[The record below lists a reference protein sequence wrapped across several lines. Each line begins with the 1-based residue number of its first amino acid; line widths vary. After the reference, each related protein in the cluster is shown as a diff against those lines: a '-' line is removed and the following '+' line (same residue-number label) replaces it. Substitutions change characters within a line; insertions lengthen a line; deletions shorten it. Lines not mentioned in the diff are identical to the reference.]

1 MTLIDITLPISPQL
15 PVYPGDPAIEM
26 ALEADITRGD
36 AYNLTR
42 LSLSAHTGTHLDAPR
57 HFIAD
62 GPTIDELALDALVGP
77 ALVVETDAPC
87 DLTADDLDRLD
98 IPLDI
103 QRLLLKTRNSRRW
116 EQPMTPVFAP
126 DFIALKPSAA
136 EWLIRRGVR
145 LVGVDYLSV
154 EALDAAPD
162 SPVHT
167 SLLRAGVLIL
177 EGLNLSGVTPGT
189 YNLIA
194 LPMKLVGA
202 DGAPTRAVLV
212 TVAGVVAQP

>member
-15 PVYPGDPAIEM
+15 PVYPGDPAVEM
-26 ALEADITRGD
+26 TLEADMVRGD

-42 LSLSAHTGTHLDAPR
+42 LNLSAHTGTHLDAPR

-62 GPTIDELALDALVGP
+62 GLAIDVLALDTLVGP
-77 ALVVETDAPC
+77 ALVVETDAPS
-87 DLTADDLDRLD
+87 DLTAADLDGLG
-98 IPLDI
+98 IPPDMP
-103 QRLLLKTRNSRRW
+103 RLLLKTRNSRRW
-116 EQPMTPVFAP
+116 EQPMTPVFVP
-126 DFIALKPSAA
+126 DFIALRPSAA

-154 EALDAAPD
+154 EALDAAPG

-177 EGLNLSGVTPGT
+177 EGLNLSGVTPGM
-189 YNLIA
+189 YSLIA

-202 DGAPTRAVLV
+202 DGAPTRAVLIADDGAMV
-212 TVAGVVAQP
+212 RP